1 MNQYTNK
8 NLKEKIEKTFA
19 FRLNQNQY
27 QEIER
32 FVFEITRRQN
42 SSIPQLI
49 SYLEQESEVKTK
61 TGRNKF
67 FALKDCLIKYRF
79 PLTSAY
85 KNIRPENIFLNK
97 RQIPLQDNWTTKNS
111 FKPITLFFEKRTKGN
126 YLINNF
132 QKHFPNLKIKQ
143 ISSLKNYI
151 KDNKFKL
158 SELKKP
164 FVFIIEESRDFLKP
178 CPCTKGHLSC
188 GYWIFNLGFG
198 CPFDCSYCYLQ
209 QYTNSAGII
218 LPVNLDDFFCQFDKF
233 EKKINRPIRIGT
245 GEFCDSLALDHITG
259 YSTKLISYFRNKAV
273 LFELKTK
280 SNKIDNILSQKAA
293 SNIIISWSLNPQKII
308 DSEEKGASK
317 LKERLEAAK
326 KIQKSGFKIA
336 FHFDPIIYYDN
347 WEKDYKDLI
356 RQLYAEVKPPF
367 AWISLGMLRSNRQLK
382 PIVEQRFP
390 KSNIFYGEL
399 FMGKDK
405 KLRYPK
411 FLRKIIYQKINKW
424 IKKLDQKTPVY
435 LCMEDKEVWQGI
447 GNFKTRKD
455 IETYLIRNNL

>member
-1 MNQYTNK
+1 MTQYTYK
-8 NLKEKIEKTFA
+8 NLKEKIEKKIA

-32 FVFEITRRQN
+32 LVFEITRRQN
-42 SSIPQLI
+42 VSISKTI
-49 SYLEQESEVKTK
+49 SYLEQSSEIKTQ
-61 TGRNKF
+61 TGKNKF
-67 FALKDCLIKYRF
+67 FALKNCLIKYRF

-85 KNIRPENIFLNK
+85 KNINLKSIFLNK
-97 RQIPLQDNWTTKNS
+97 RQIPLKDNWAIKNP
-111 FKPITLFFEKRTKGN
+111 FKPITLFFEKKVKGS
-126 YLINNF
+126 YLIDNF
-132 QKHFPNLKIKQ
+132 QKHFPNLKIQQ

-151 KDNKFKL
+151 KNNKFKL

-164 FVFIIEESRDFLKP
+164 FIFIIEENRDFLKP
-178 CPCTKGHLSC
+178 CPCTKEHLSC

-209 QYTNSAGII
+209 QYTNSAGIT
-218 LPVNLDDFFCQFDKF
+218 LPANLDDFFCQFDKF
-233 EKKINRPIRIGT
+233 EKKINKPIRIGT

-273 LFELKTK
+273 FFELKTK
-280 SNKIDNILSQKAA
+280 SNKIDNILSQRPA

-308 DSEEKGASK
+308 DSEEGGASG

-336 FHFDPIIYYDN
+336 FHFDPIIYYKN
-347 WEKDYKDLI
+347 WKKDYKNLVH
-356 RQLYAEVKPPF
+356 QLYAKVKPPF
-367 AWISLGMLRSNRQLK
+367 AWISLGTLRSNRHLK
-382 PIVEQRFP
+382 PIAEQRFP

-399 FMGKDK
+399 FIGEDK

-411 FLRKIIYQKINKW
+411 FLRDRIYNKMQSW
-424 IKKLDQKTPVY
+424 IKKFDQKTPLY
-435 LCMEDKEVWQGI
+435 LCMESKNIWNNFNGI
-447 GNFKTRKD
+447 NSSVK
-455 IETYLIRNNL
+455 IEKYLIDSNL